1 MIFRP
6 ASSWQPG
13 LVLMHFFVFTR
24 VILFPGLQEMLEL
37 HQDDDPALGVTGVPI
52 VKWPDPPQKVGTL
65 GGVGGVG
72 ELLPF
77 WCITVDV
84 AASGIQSLP
93 SCITS
98 SGEKINFYLRGL
110 LLTKSATLNRLL
122 HCCLCLYGD
131 FQRLLDFWGLFFAF
145 RGWNCPEPPC
155 IFSLNKL
162 IGLTYM

>member
-1 MIFRP
+1 
-6 ASSWQPG
+6 
-13 LVLMHFFVFTR
+13 MHFFVFTR

-65 GGVGGVG
+65 GGVGGVR

-98 SGEKINFYLRGL
+98 SGGKFFFYLRGL
-110 LLTKSATLNRLL
+110 HVLLTKSATLNRLL
-122 HCCLCLYGD
+122 HCCLWRFSGT
-131 FQRLLDFWGLFFAF
+131 LLDF
-145 RGWNCPEPPC
+145 
-155 IFSLNKL
+155 
-162 IGLTYM
+162 